1 MLLQEWELFLQ
12 GKKLDAEVR
21 GRMLGCQVHMNKID
35 FFFGLNLGAT
45 LYLYTDN
52 LSKALQVKMSAMSA
66 KRIGGLT
73 K

>member
-1 MLLQEWELFLQ
+1 
-12 GKKLDAEVR
+12 
-21 GRMLGCQVHMNKID
+21 MLGCQVHMNKID

-52 LSKALQVKMSAMSA
+52 LSKALHVKKMSAMSA
-66 KRIGGLT
+66 KRLGGLT